1 MVIVPFTE
9 ARSVVFVN
17 IEVVFT
23 KAASLA
29 EVFVKFPFAAET
41 VFLIVI
47 FEAVIFEPVNWFLTF
62 SVDTFKF
69 DPQKVWLL

>member
-1 MVIVPFTE
+1 MRDLKFVFDNVVIVPFTE

-17 IEVVFT
+17 TEVVFT
-23 KAASLA
+23 KLASFA

-47 FEAVIFEPVNWFLTF
+47 LLAVILLPVN
-62 SVDTFKF
+62 
-69 DPQKVWLL
+69 